1 MKLAVH
7 CSETDPCQRMT
18 RSLEAL
24 RQAPELSDGIRDF
37 DPPSILPAH
46 RDVEVFLLPYYDDLY
61 IAVPDTRTLLLS
73 LDAGLLEEIIDRRLD
88 GAELDEPLRGL
99 LDAIG
104 PVDFLVTRR
113 FGPQAMGQDV
123 FPHFLAGGG
132 RAEAEETSTMFW
144 YMELAGPEEA
154 AQFLEPLKEFPDEE
168 TFNGDAA
175 RCSLR
180 DRRHRY
186 SGQSNTGG
194 PHGDRYAAHRSK
206 PYRNAQPRAADRQP
220 GCDAD
225 RQPGGDADGRAGT
238 AAANAPR
245 CAQGLPGLVAVP
257 GGGPEWPASR

>member
-18 RSLEAL
+18 GSLEAL

-154 AQFLEPLKEFPDEE
+154 AQFLERLKEFPDEE

-175 RCSLR
+175 CCSLR
-180 DRRHRY
+180 DRRYRY
-186 SGQSNTGG
+186 SGQSNTGDQG
-194 PHGDRYAAHRSK
+194 NRAASHRD
-206 PYRNAQPRAADRQP
+206 RAADR
-220 GCDAD
+220 
-225 RQPGGDADGRAGT
+225 RQP
-238 AAANAPR
+238 
-245 CAQGLPGLVAVP
+245 
-257 GGGPEWPASR
+257 